1 MNRIANRIANRVATR
16 IATLFVAVAIAS
28 PAVAQTTSFLSPAPL
43 TDEGWMPRPAAKK
56 ASRLAQDLAAPAA
69 TPAAAPGPAASPAP
83 AAALP
88 PAAAPAP
95 APAAATVPATLPALN
110 ERAEPSGPALKREV
124 TVTGEIVRIGDL
136 VENAGSVAEVAIFR
150 APDLGQTGSVPAASV
165 RDAVRPHHII
175 SLDMRGL
182 DEVRVTR
189 ASRAITPKE
198 IEARLLRALAGQS
211 GLSNVNDLAASFDN
225 EVRTLHIEPNS
236 ELGIA
241 RLGYEPRTR
250 RFEAVLDLPTNSSR
264 RAVLRVT
271 GSLVETAEAVVPLR
285 AIAAGAVI
293 KSTDVMIERRPKTDA
308 IAIEDVLGFA
318 AKRALKPG
326 QVIRAADVMK
336 QELVGRNETVT
347 IVYEVPGMLL
357 TIRGKALDAGAKGDV
372 VNVLNIQSKRT
383 IQATV
388 SGPGR
393 VSVVTAAPRLASNAD
408 PEPSK
413 APR

>member
-1 MNRIANRIANRVATR
+1 MNRIANRIAVR

-56 ASRLAQDLAAPAA
+56 ASRLAQELAAPAA
-69 TPAAAPGPAASPAP
+69 TPAAAP
-83 AAALP
+83 ALP
-88 PAAAPAP
+88 PATAQPLRRQPPRAAPAP
-95 APAAATVPATLPALN
+95 APLPALN
-110 ERAEPSGPALKREV
+110 ERAEPSGPALRREV

-136 VENAGSVAEVAIFR
+136 VENAGAVAEVAIFR

-225 EVRTLHIEPNS
+225 EVRTLHIEPNA

-308 IAIEDVLGFA
+308 ITIEDVLGFA

>member
-1 MNRIANRIANRVATR
+1 
-16 IATLFVAVAIAS
+16 
-28 PAVAQTTSFLSPAPL
+28 
-43 TDEGWMPRPAAKK
+43 
-56 ASRLAQDLAAPAA
+56 
-69 TPAAAPGPAASPAP
+69 
-83 AAALP
+83 
-88 PAAAPAP
+88 
-95 APAAATVPATLPALN
+95 
-110 ERAEPSGPALKREV
+110 
-124 TVTGEIVRIGDL
+124 
-136 VENAGSVAEVAIFR
+136 
-150 APDLGQTGSVPAASV
+150 
-165 RDAVRPHHII
+165 
-175 SLDMRGL
+175 MRGL

-225 EVRTLHIEPNS
+225 EVRTLHIEPNA

-250 RFEAVLDLPTNSSR
+250 RFEAVFDLPTNSSR

-285 AIAAGAVI
+285 AIAPGAVI